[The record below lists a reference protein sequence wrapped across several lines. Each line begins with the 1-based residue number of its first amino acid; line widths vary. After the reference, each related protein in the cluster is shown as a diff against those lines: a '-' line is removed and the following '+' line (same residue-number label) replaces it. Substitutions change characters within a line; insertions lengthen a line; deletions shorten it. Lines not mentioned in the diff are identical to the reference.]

1 MPARNKLRI
10 FEKIIN
16 NINGIFNTI
25 AAVMLFLLMVQGT
38 ADVVGRYLF
47 NSPISGT
54 MERGQVL
61 LALMVFLSWGYTQI
75 KKGHVSVELFILKF
89 PPRVRAVTNLAT
101 TFLTFV
107 FFVLIV
113 WQATLAAMG
122 THKAGEVIYVIH
134 WPLAPF
140 QLFVPLGAIFLCL
153 VLILE
158 MIQYLHQIKE
168 GV

>member
-1 MPARNKLRI
+1 MPASNKLRI

-107 FFVLIV
+107 F
-113 WQATLAAMG
+113 
-122 THKAGEVIYVIH
+122 
-134 WPLAPF
+134 
-140 QLFVPLGAIFLCL
+140 LF
-153 VLILE
+153 
-158 MIQYLHQIKE
+158 
-168 GV
+168 